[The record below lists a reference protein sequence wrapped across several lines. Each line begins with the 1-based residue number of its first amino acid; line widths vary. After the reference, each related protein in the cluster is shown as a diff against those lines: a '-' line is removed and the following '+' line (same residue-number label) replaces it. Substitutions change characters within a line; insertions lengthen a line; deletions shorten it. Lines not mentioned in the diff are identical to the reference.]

1 MLTKGYSCAEAGR
14 KKETEMKLG
23 FITSILEDFTYEEMI
38 DFASEHGFECVEV
51 ASWKKEKAERRYAG
65 VSHIDAERVLG
76 DDSYA
81 AHISGYAK
89 EKNVEISALAYYP
102 NVMDADRNK
111 GEAAVEHLKNVILAS
126 AKLNVNMVTTFIGRD
141 QTKTVEEN
149 LLLVKKVWEPVIR
162 LAEENG
168 VKIAIENCPML
179 FGPDQWPG
187 GQNFMTT
194 PAVWRKVFEILDS
207 DCLGINYD
215 PSHFVWQMIDPIRPI
230 YEFKDKIFHV
240 HYKDIKLYP
249 ERLNDCGIMAYP
261 LDFMSPKI
269 PGLGDVD
276 WGRYVSALTDI
287 GYNGYSCIEIED
299 KAFESSREMIEKAL
313 VLSQRYLRQYVI

>member
-149 LLLVKKVWEPVIR
+149 LLLVKKVCNR
-162 LAEENG
+162 KLS
-168 VKIAIENCPML
+168 
-179 FGPDQWPG
+179 D
-187 GQNFMTT
+187 
-194 PAVWRKVFEILDS
+194 AVRTRSVAGRSESYDDS
-207 DCLGINYD
+207 G
-215 PSHFVWQMIDPIRPI
+215 SV
-230 YEFKDKIFHV
+230 
-240 HYKDIKLYP
+240 
-249 ERLNDCGIMAYP
+249 
-261 LDFMSPKI
+261 
-269 PGLGDVD
+269 
-276 WGRYVSALTDI
+276 
-287 GYNGYSCIEIED
+287 
-299 KAFESSREMIEKAL
+299 EK
-313 VLSQRYLRQYVI
+313 SF

>member
-1 MLTKGYSCAEAGR
+1 
-14 KKETEMKLG
+14 MKLG

-111 GEAAVEHLKNVILAS
+111 GEAAVEHLKNSHSRQRKTECEHGDHIYRERS
-126 AKLNVNMVTTFIGRD
+126 DKDCGRESSFSKESMG
-141 QTKTVEEN
+141 TGHPAGR
-149 LLLVKKVWEPVIR
+149 VKRRKDS
-162 LAEENG
+162 N
-168 VKIAIENCPML
+168 ENCPML

-187 GQNFMTT
+187 GQNLMTT
-194 PAVWRKVFEILDS
+194 PAVWRKGF
-207 DCLGINYD
+207 
-215 PSHFVWQMIDPIRPI
+215 
-230 YEFKDKIFHV
+230 
-240 HYKDIKLYP
+240 
-249 ERLNDCGIMAYP
+249 
-261 LDFMSPKI
+261 
-269 PGLGDVD
+269 
-276 WGRYVSALTDI
+276 
-287 GYNGYSCIEIED
+287 
-299 KAFESSREMIEKAL
+299 
-313 VLSQRYLRQYVI
+313 